1 MPNKDIISTTKNAE
15 SIVAEFHR
23 AGSLIPKDQKLI
35 AIKKDTKV
43 SEALQIMKEDNYS
56 QLPVMAGQTVLG
68 IFSYRSFA
76 LEAARRQRSQ
86 RNTVLS
92 DLPVEEFMEDF
103 PYIAANEDWTKIQ
116 RQLDEKDGFFVG
128 HSEAIDGLV
137 TTMDVYHYFRNIA
150 DPFIHIAEIEIPL
163 RRIIADRIPPDKRA
177 EVFGQVLRGSYA
189 EGDIPKHP
197 KELSLNDEVLIVTS
211 AEHWHFFKDV
221 LGAGEGGK
229 NTAAKKFK
237 DIPNLR
243 NDVLHF
249 KRELERHE
257 LNKLID
263 CRHWLHRCIRA
274 YEGELKSKDQS
285 SEANNADV
293 KNAKPQKT
301 RRKTAKKN
309 DMNRQRLEAEST
321 PVAAAFFN
329 WVVNDTESSRPAF
342 TLGWHKES
350 FSIRWKV
357 PGGGSVGI
365 IFCHP
370 SKNKFDVY
378 LGDLK
383 QSPMVLAE
391 LRQSLGEFNVLT
403 ETGKHTFQAHV
414 DENNVD
420 QLKQV
425 YYFALDE
432 LERYG

>member
-1 MPNKDIISTTKNAE
+1 MPNKDMISTTNNAE
-15 SIVAEFHR
+15 SIVAAFHR

-43 SEALQIMKEDNYS
+43 AEALRIMKDDNYS

-103 PYIAANEDWTKIQ
+103 PYIAASEDWTKIQ

-128 HSEAIDGLV
+128 HPEAIDGLV

-163 RRIIADRIPPDKRA
+163 RRIIADRIPPDRRA
-177 EVFGQVLRGSYA
+177 EVFGHVLRGSYA

-221 LGAGEGGK
+221 LGAREGGR
-229 NTAAKKFK
+229 NIAAQKFK

-257 LNKLID
+257 LDKLID

-274 YEGELKSKDQS
+274 YEGELKSKEQH
-285 SEANNADV
+285 SEPTNAEV
-293 KNAKPQKT
+293 KNTKPQRT
-301 RRKTAKKN
+301 RRKTAGKN
-309 DMNRQRLEAEST
+309 DMNRQRLEAESS
-321 PVAAAFFN
+321 PVAAAFFK
-329 WVVNDTESSRPAF
+329 WVVDETEFRRPSF
-342 TLGWHKES
+342 TIGWHKVS
-350 FSIRWKV
+350 FSVRRRVSK
-357 PGGGSVGI
+357 GTVGI
-365 IFCHP
+365 LFCYP

-383 QSPMVLAE
+383 QSPVVIAE
-391 LRQSLGEFNVLT
+391 LRQSLNNFNVLT
-403 ETGKHTFQAHV
+403 ETGKHTFQAPV
-414 DENNVD
+414 YENNIE
-420 QLKQV
+420 QLKQI
-425 YYFALDE
+425 YHFALDQ
-432 LERYG
+432 LERCG